1 MNERTQSL
9 PTEAMNFFVRYG
21 EVMIE
26 IANAEAFYE
35 VDLKKPFREISAL
48 YWKWSKD
55 LLANKQVS
63 RHYEELCRLEFSTY
77 CAICDQIIG
86 RLSELAKS
94 LDKLRIIDTSQLN
107 IIIGQTRQKRVTA
120 ENHLSIDESKVEE
133 CITLIKT
140 AVDEVFKTYSDWK
153 AKRKNEER
161 KAMFK
166 WFGIMGAI
174 YGGTMAIYL
183 PILSNMQ
190 ILSNFFYGIGIPVV
204 FGFVLLLVLVVVFS
218 QE

>member
-1 MNERTQSL
+1 MS
-9 PTEAMNFFVRYG
+9 
-21 EVMIE
+21 E

-35 VDLKKPFREISAL
+35 VDLKKSFREISAL

-63 RHYEELCRLEFSTY
+63 GHYEELRRLEFSTY

-86 RLSELAKS
+86 RLSELVRS
-94 LDKLRIIDTSQLN
+94 LDRLFIVDTSQLN
-107 IIIGQTRQKRVTA
+107 VIIEQARQKKATA
-120 ENHLSIDESKVEE
+120 ENHLNDESKVEG
-133 CITLIKT
+133 CITLIKA
-140 AVDEVFKTYSDWK
+140 AVDEAFKTYSDWK

-161 KAMFK
+161 KAIIK
-166 WFGIMGAI
+166 WLGIMGAI

-190 ILSNFFYGIGIPVV
+190 VLSNFIFGVVIPVAI
-204 FGFVLLLVLVVVFS
+204 GLLLLLLLLAIFS

>member
-1 MNERTQSL
+1 
-9 PTEAMNFFVRYG
+9 MNFFVRYG
-21 EVMIE
+21 EVMSE

-35 VDLKKPFREISAL
+35 VDLKKSFREISAL

-63 RHYEELCRLEFSTY
+63 GHYEELRRLEFSTY

-86 RLSELAKS
+86 RLSELVRS
-94 LDKLRIIDTSQLN
+94 LDRLFIVDTSQLN
-107 IIIGQTRQKRVTA
+107 VIIEQARQKKATA
-120 ENHLSIDESKVEE
+120 ENHLNDESKVEG
-133 CITLIKT
+133 CITLIKA
-140 AVDEVFKTYSDWK
+140 AVDEAFKTYSDWK

-161 KAMFK
+161 KAIMK
-166 WFGIMGAI
+166 WLGIMGAI

-190 ILSNFFYGIGIPVV
+190 VLSNFIFGVVIPVAI
-204 FGFVLLLVLVVVFS
+204 GLLLLLLLLAIFS